1 MVKTEIRFWDFV
13 FNRGR
18 IRDYE
23 LLIDEQEKAL
33 IEFEEKV
40 GTLTDEIDV
49 LNGRLENLNIRI
61 VTREEKADEQSTDAE

>member
-13 FNRGR
+13 FNRGC

-40 GTLTDEIDV
+40 GTLTDEIDG

-61 VTREEKADEQSTDAE
+61 VTREEKVDEQSTDAE

>member
-61 VTREEKADEQSTDAE
+61 VTREEKVDEQSTDAE